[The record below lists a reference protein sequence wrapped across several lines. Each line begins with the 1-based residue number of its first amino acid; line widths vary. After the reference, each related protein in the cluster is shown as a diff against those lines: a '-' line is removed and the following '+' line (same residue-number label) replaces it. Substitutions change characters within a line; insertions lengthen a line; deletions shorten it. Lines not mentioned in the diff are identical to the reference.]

1 MELYKDK
8 IITFAYDYIFPAFCL
23 PNGLNPQIG
32 MVNYIM
38 SQYHDEINYGS
49 YTENNGLFSKI
60 TSNSL
65 GGTQNT
71 LTGFLYEAEV
81 YRKSITYK
89 NEPLY
94 TTIKRN
100 KKFIYP
106 INPTPNFINFCGK
119 ENQSSDGNKIK
130 GDYFWKF
137 ISKTALTQ
145 IKRGNGFIFI
155 DYSMEP
161 FLTKEQHK
169 MLSESL
175 NDSGI
180 SKDSIYVAV
189 NSFNAKELYENQFY
203 KHERCY
209 NVINTPFCF
218 EHGSYYYN
226 DTINRKQN
234 VTLTLDK
241 FLENKNVIRQNY
253 FLMKIKAPKKH
264 RIKIMSLLIDDDLI
278 NLGDWSFTYDEHIKF
293 SNSNI
298 FKDSIKDLNLKNV
311 EKVCNFLDNGPFNL
325 QSEKNLNFHNINAWT
340 DNQCTPYI
348 NSYFEICFES
358 FFYMNDGTL
367 SLTEKIFKA
376 IINFHPF
383 IFLTTNG
390 TLQLIRDL
398 GFKTFNGFID
408 ESYDNMTNNEQRLKM
423 AYIEIKKL
431 CNMTKEEIHN
441 WYWNMEE
448 ILIHNHNHLL
458 SICHNKMVSE
468 NLFNKFY
475 ELTNQ

>member
-1 MELYKDK
+1 MELYNNK
-8 IITFAYDYIFPAFCL
+8 IITFVYDYIFPAFNL
-23 PNGLNPQIG
+23 PNALNPQIG

-49 YTENNGLFSKI
+49 YTENNGLFNTI
-60 TSNSL
+60 TNNSL
-65 GGTQNT
+65 GDTQNT
-71 LTGFLYEAEV
+71 LTGFLYETDV
-81 YRKSITYK
+81 YRKSITYE
-89 NEPLY
+89 NESLY
-94 TTIKRN
+94 STIKRN

-106 INPTPNFINFCGK
+106 INPAPNFINFCGK
-119 ENQSSDGNKIK
+119 ENQSSNSNKIK

-161 FLTKEQHK
+161 FISKEQHK

-175 NDSGI
+175 RDSELN
-180 SKDSIYVAV
+180 KESIYIAV
-189 NSFNAKELYENQFY
+189 NSFNAKELYEGWFVE
-203 KHERCY
+203 KERCY
-209 NVINTPFCF
+209 NVINTPFCL

-226 DTINRKQN
+226 GLINRGEN
-234 VTLTLDK
+234 VVLTKDK
-241 FLENKNVIRQNY
+241 FLETKNNIRQNH
-253 FLMKIKAPKKH
+253 FLMKIKAPKEH
-264 RIKIMSLLIDDDLI
+264 RIKIMTLLIDDDLI
-278 NLGDWSFTYDEHIKF
+278 NLGDWSFTYSENNNF
-293 SNSNI
+293 SNSPI
-298 FKDSIKDLNLKNV
+298 FKYSIRDLEIKNID
-311 EKVCNFLDNGPFNL
+311 KVCNVLDNGPHNL
-325 QSEKNLNFHNINAWT
+325 QSEKNLSFNNINAWT
-340 DNQCTPYI
+340 DNEYTPYI

-376 IINFHPF
+376 VINFQPF

-390 TLQLIRDL
+390 TLKLMRDL

-408 ESYDNMTNNEQRLKM
+408 ESYDDMTHNEQRLQM

-431 CNMTKEEIHN
+431 CNMTKEEIHS
-441 WYWNMEE
+441 WYWSMEE

-458 SICHNKMVSE
+458 SICHNKMLSE
-468 NLFNKFY
+468 DMFNKFY
-475 ELTNQ
+475 ELTN

>member
-1 MELYKDK
+1 MELYNNK
-8 IITFAYDYIFPAFCL
+8 IITFVYDYIFPAFNL
-23 PNGLNPQIG
+23 PNALNPQIG

-49 YTENNGLFSKI
+49 YTENNDLFKKI
-60 TSNSL
+60 ANNSL
-65 GGTQNT
+65 GETQNT
-71 LTGFLYEAEV
+71 LTGFLYETDV
-81 YRKSITYK
+81 YRNSIIYE

-106 INPTPNFINFCGK
+106 INPAPNFITFCGK

-161 FLTKEQHK
+161 FISREQHR

-175 NDSGI
+175 RHSELN
-180 SKDSIYVAV
+180 KQSIYIAV
-189 NSFNAKELYENQFY
+189 NSFNAKELYESWFSEN
-203 KHERCY
+203 ERLY
-209 NVINTPFCF
+209 NVLNTPFCL
-218 EHGSYYYN
+218 EHGSHYYN
-226 DTINRKQN
+226 DLINRGEN
-234 VTLTLDK
+234 VVLTKDK
-241 FLENKNVIRQNY
+241 FLETKNNIRQNH
-253 FLMKIKAPKKH
+253 FLMKIKAPKEH
-264 RIKIMSLLIDDDLI
+264 RIKIMTLLIDDDLI
-278 NLGDWSFTYDEHIKF
+278 NLGDWSFTYSENNNF
-293 SNSNI
+293 SNSSI
-298 FKDSIKDLNLKNV
+298 FKYSIRDLEIKNID
-311 EKVCNFLDNGPFNL
+311 KVCNVLDNGPHNL
-325 QSEKNLNFHNINAWT
+325 QSEKNLSFNNINAWT
-340 DNQCTPYI
+340 DNEYTPYI

-358 FFYMNDGTL
+358 FFYLNDGTL

-376 IINFHPF
+376 IINFQPF
-383 IFLTTNG
+383 IFLTTSG
-390 TLQLIRDL
+390 TLKLMRDL

-408 ESYDNMTNNEQRLKM
+408 ESYDNMSHNEQRLKM
-423 AYIEIKKL
+423 AYNEIKKL

-441 WYWNMEE
+441 WYWSMEE

-458 SICHNKMVSE
+458 SICHNKMLSE
-468 NLFNKFY
+468 DMFNKFY
-475 ELTNQ
+475 QLTN